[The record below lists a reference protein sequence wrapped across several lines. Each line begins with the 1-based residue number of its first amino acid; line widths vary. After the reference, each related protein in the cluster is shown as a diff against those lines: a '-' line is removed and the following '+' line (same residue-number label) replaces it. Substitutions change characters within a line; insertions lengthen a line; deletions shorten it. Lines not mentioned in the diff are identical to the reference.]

1 MGIFNKN
8 KKQVEDDV
16 AIVKEPLNLE
26 SLGIKEYKDEIEYLF
41 YIMEILEAWHMTIF
55 GLLYQV
61 GSFVR
66 TIDGKDSAP
75 IPLFSFFLNF
85 NEANVNSE
93 WSHKL
98 PYVFRSIDI
107 VDEIPQMDDEVIKG
121 KYLKINS
128 VFEELYRERD
138 DHQYELN
145 FDPLCGKRYLR
156 FLIFSFAFPEL
167 FPKEC
172 VDYNKITLGFLGF
185 IISNT
190 EYIGLDRSN

>member
-1 MGIFNKN
+1 MSIFNKN
-8 KKQVEDDV
+8 KKLVEDDV
-16 AIVKEPLNLE
+16 VIVKEPLNLE

-41 YIMEILEAWHMTIF
+41 YIMETLEAWHMTIF

-66 TIDGKDSAP
+66 TIDGKDTNP
-75 IPLFSFFLNF
+75 IPLFSYFLNF
-85 NEANVNSE
+85 SEADVNSE

-98 PYVFRSIDI
+98 PNVFSSINI
-107 VDEIPQMDDEVIKG
+107 VDAIPQMDEEVTKR
-121 KYLKINS
+121 KYIKINS

-145 FDPLCGKRYLR
+145 FDPLGGERYLR

-172 VDYNKITLGFLGF
+172 IDYNKRTLGFLGF

-190 EYIGLDRSN
+190 EYIGLGRSN

>member
-1 MGIFNKN
+1 MSIFNKN

-66 TIDGKDSAP
+66 TIDGKDSAST
-75 IPLFSFFLNF
+75 PLFSFFLNF
-85 NEANVNSE
+85 NEANVNNE

-98 PYVFRSIDI
+98 PYMLRSMNI

-145 FDPLCGKRYLR
+145 FDPLGGVRYLR

-167 FPKEC
+167 FPIEC
-172 VDYNKITLGFLGF
+172 IDYNKRTLGFLGF